1 MPHTITTFVFRWSIV
16 MWKKEKKPKPRW
28 WKAYVYVDV
37 EVNTREDY
45 RTRCAERRN
54 RSVVCTTLTMKNCV
68 ICFRVYRPTH
78 RKAEHYD
85 QVKVFFFVGRL
96 LLVRFSLAGTFIL
109 LYLCN
114 AFVVLVTGVDRMYDN
129 NNTRY
134 DRCHR
139 TEWHADRRG
148 QNTRYPWAYPS
159 KRKYVALATYNN
171 GEHTDDG
178 RARAT
183 NGQGDG
189 GLGRCT

>member
-1 MPHTITTFVFRWSIV
+1 MKSIRIRGCGSEYERRLPHTMRGTAEPFSCLHNIDDEELCYLHSRLPTDTSQSGTLWSS
-16 MWKKEKKPKPRW
+16 E
-28 WKAYVYVDV
+28 
-37 EVNTREDY
+37 
-45 RTRCAERRN
+45 
-54 RSVVCTTLTMKNCV
+54 SV
-68 ICFRVYRPTH
+68 
-78 RKAEHYD
+78 
-85 QVKVFFFVGRL
+85 FFVGRL